1 MPTGFRRRLWLAL
14 RLTAAGLVVGL
25 AGISGVG
32 LSATVAGAAGVPVV
46 SGVSPGSGPATGGT
60 TVTVTGAN
68 LTGATEVLFGT
79 VPGTNVTVVSD
90 TEVTVVSPAQTDGL
104 YNVFVMT
111 PAGKS
116 AASTGDQ
123 FYFAPPV
130 PVVTGVSP
138 RSGSSN
144 GGTLVAVTGT
154 NLHVV
159 GTSQVLFGTLVATPI
174 SISNTT
180 IVVVSP
186 RQAAGLYNVF
196 VKTPGGKS
204 AASTAD
210 WFTYVAEPPAPIV
223 SGISP
228 KSGLGA
234 GGTVVTVTGTYLTG
248 ATQVLFGTV
257 PGTNVTVIS
266 DTELT
271 VTSPAETSGTYSVY
285 VVTPNGKSATN
296 TNADFY
302 IDPPPPTVTGVS
314 PRSGSSNG
322 GIVVTITGT
331 NMAGGTFP
339 FQVLF
344 GTVPARVFY
353 DSSTEF
359 MVLSPR
365 QPAGLYNVF
374 VKTPGG
380 KSAASEADWYT
391 VVAEPPAPVV
401 TDVYPSYG
409 PATGGTVV
417 TVTGTLLTGATE
429 VLFGTAPGTDL
440 TVVSDT
446 ELTVTTPPGTE
457 GLATVYVVTP
467 DGESTS
473 NPTSSFDY
481 G

>member
-1 MPTGFRRRLWLAL
+1 
-14 RLTAAGLVVGL
+14 
-25 AGISGVG
+25 
-32 LSATVAGAAGVPVV
+32 
-46 SGVSPGSGPATGGT
+46 
-60 TVTVTGAN
+60 
-68 LTGATEVLFGT
+68 
-79 VPGTNVTVVSD
+79 
-90 TEVTVVSPAQTDGL
+90 
-104 YNVFVMT
+104 
-111 PAGKS
+111 
-116 AASTGDQ
+116 
-123 FYFAPPV
+123 
-130 PVVTGVSP
+130 
-138 RSGSSN
+138 
-144 GGTLVAVTGT
+144 
-154 NLHVV
+154 
-159 GTSQVLFGTLVATPI
+159 
-174 SISNTT
+174 
-180 IVVVSP
+180 
-186 RQAAGLYNVF
+186 
-196 VKTPGGKS
+196 
-204 AASTAD
+204 
-210 WFTYVAEPPAPIV
+210 
-223 SGISP
+223 
-228 KSGLGA
+228 
-234 GGTVVTVTGTYLTG
+234 
-248 ATQVLFGTV
+248 VLFGTV